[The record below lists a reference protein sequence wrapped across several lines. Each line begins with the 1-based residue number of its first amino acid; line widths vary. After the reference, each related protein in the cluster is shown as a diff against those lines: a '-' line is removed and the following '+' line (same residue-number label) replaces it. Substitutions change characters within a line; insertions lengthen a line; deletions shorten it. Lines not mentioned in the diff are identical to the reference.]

1 MYPNSTQY
9 CFNSNFNLWR
19 ILMLVKTLVKEKNG
33 WHWNSSIIRVGIAI
47 GFGKVSFHNFLYF
60 VVLYRLVLRMVVD
73 RVRRGGM
80 GIYWS
85 MIGRGSISSRS
96 ISSRGISPRSISPR
110 SVGPRSISWSRSRGR
125 SWGGSWGYIC
135 CCRSRSCGRCCC
147 CGSSWGIGGW
157 RCRVRRH

>member
-19 ILMLVKTLVKEKNG
+19 ILMLVKSLVKEKKRVALEFFNNSG
-33 WHWNSSIIRVGIAI
+33 WNCDRLRQI
-47 GFGKVSFHNFLYF
+47 SFHNCLYF

-125 SWGGSWGYIC
+125 SGGGSWGYIC
-135 CCRSRSCGRCCC
+135 CCRSRSCGRSCC